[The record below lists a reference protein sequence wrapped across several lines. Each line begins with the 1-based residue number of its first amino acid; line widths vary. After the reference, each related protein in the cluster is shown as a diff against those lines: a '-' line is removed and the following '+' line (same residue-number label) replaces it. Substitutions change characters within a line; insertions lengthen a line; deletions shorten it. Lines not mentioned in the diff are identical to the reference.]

1 MELNTTTLRGILAAI
16 LSIDENH
23 VVPKQ
28 GNWWN
33 PQQTNANIEN
43 WCAFQ
48 IRSNKPRTAP
58 FYNTGKE
65 ENTKVNGAAILK
77 IATIDL
83 QFVGPQSEDLAQNVA
98 LWAMRSDVQ
107 KQFKQVRGAVLYDG
121 AEAISSIFSQEGNN
135 TVIAWNSTLQ
145 VLWYSVLDTSQ
156 DQMPALIF
164 NGKIINK

>member
-33 PQQTNANIEN
+33 PQQANANIEN

-107 KQFKQVRGAVLYDG
+107 KQFKQVRGAVLYDS

>member
-16 LSIDENH
+16 VSIDENH
-23 VVPKQ
+23 IVPKQ

-33 PQQTNANIEN
+33 PQQANANIEN
-43 WCAFQ
+43 YCAFQ

-58 FYNTGKE
+58 FYNTGEE
-65 ENTKVNGAAILK
+65 ENTKINGATVLK

-107 KQFKQVRGAVLYDG
+107 NQFKQVRGAVLYDG

-135 TVIAWNSTLQ
+135 TVIAWNTTLQ
-145 VLWYSVLDTSQ
+145 VLWYSILDTSQ
-156 DQMPALIF
+156 SKMPALIF
-164 NGKIINK
+164 NGKITNK

>member
-33 PQQTNANIEN
+33 PQQANANIEN

-145 VLWYSVLDTSQ
+145 VLWYSILDTSQ

>member
-33 PQQTNANIEN
+33 PQQANANIEN

-65 ENTKVNGAAILK
+65 ENTKVNGATILK